1 MRRWPRPKIPTCTS
15 RGGYRG
21 RCRGSCVSV
30 LLGPGNCLSGSTAKT
45 LTRARTTQ
53 SRRGDDD
60 RVMGL
65 IDMEGRPF
73 GCVVCLVCKNLRVKR
88 RVMLDYLLNYCFS
101 SCFWV
106 LVAAVVVVLAY
117 ALLRVFGSRERV
129 RERERELNMYIRVSF
144 QYLKSGAG
152 RALLHDEKNVV
163 SSRLFTEIC
172 IFRSLLWCNQGGM
185 RIVQPSCFLMDRLV
199 PLSICDIGGVGTTD
213 AGWFCFKCQQ
223 RSKVAIM

>member
-1 MRRWPRPKIPTCTS
+1 VSGRWKVLSPNKYSTKGVACPSQLPHCNLTSLTFHWVAKCQTLAALMRRWPRPKIPTCTS

-172 IFRSLLWCNQGGM
+172 IFRSLL
-185 RIVQPSCFLMDRLV
+185 
-199 PLSICDIGGVGTTD
+199 
-213 AGWFCFKCQQ
+213 
-223 RSKVAIM
+223 